1 MLVMFA
7 AIPRPAHFPRDA
19 TVGQIKCMNFCTFG
33 LGAADRGA
41 TGHDFIIRVGNEEKY
56 VSAK

>member
-1 MLVMFA
+1 M
-7 AIPRPAHFPRDA
+7 
-19 TVGQIKCMNFCTFG
+19 GQIKRMNFCTFG
-33 LGAADRGA
+33 LGAANRGA